1 MLGVA
6 NGVLFGSGGA
16 LSAFAAGSQVS
27 LTPASVV
34 VAAGQQA
41 TLDVVISTDEP
52 VRGVQMQF
60 RYDLKVIQVDSV
72 TQGTFF
78 STWADANGARAN
90 LVFPFTPD
98 NVAGETKV
106 GGIALFGGP
115 GGQGQGASGS
125 GTLLTIH
132 LTGLSGASGTTSALD
147 MNKLIVA
154 DTQGQAVRC
163 RSPPRR

>member
-1 MLGVA
+1 MCKENWMAKWIPRLAGCLMLGAA

-16 LSAFAAGSQVS
+16 LSAFAAGSQVN
-27 LTPASVV
+27 LAPASVV

-41 TLDVVISTDEP
+41 TVDVDITTDEP
-52 VRGVQMQF
+52 VRGVQLRL
-60 RYDLKVIQVDSV
+60 RYNPKVVQVDSV
-72 TQGTFF
+72 TEGTFF

-98 NVAGETKV
+98 NAAGETKV

-115 GGQGQGASGS
+115 GGQGHGASGS

-147 MNKLIVA
+147 MDK
-154 DTQGQAVRC
+154 
-163 RSPPRR
+163 